1 MVATPKPTPRDIRA
15 AAKVRLK
22 LDIFDA
28 RMSQLGATKRG
39 EQAQILDMDRTAL
52 GHIISGRNS
61 PSLERAI
68 DMSARLDLTV
78 EELFERAA

>member
-1 MVATPKPTPRDIRA
+1 MVATVKPTTRDIRA
-15 AAKVRLK
+15 TARVRLRA
-22 LDIFDA
+22 DVFDA

-39 EQAQILDMDRTAL
+39 EQAQLLDMDRTAL
-52 GHIISGRNS
+52 VHIISGRKS

-78 EELFERAA
+78 EELFERVA

>member
-1 MVATPKPTPRDIRA
+1 MVATPKPATRDIRA

-39 EQAQILDMDRTAL
+39 EQAQLLDMDRTAL

>member
-1 MVATPKPTPRDIRA
+1 MVATPKPATRDIRA
-15 AAKVRLK
+15 AARVRLK
-22 LDIFDA
+22 LDVFDA

-39 EQAQILDMDRTAL
+39 EQARLLDMDRTAL